1 MLDTQRA
8 VFKTWSMTKH
18 AAERAVEMGLTPEEI
33 RAAVEEPERW
43 WVSPTY
49 GKTNQTRGRIT
60 VALGELEEGTLN
72 RKVITILWATQ
83 EAWRAAYRS
92 GGTAAGRPV
101 RDLSH
106 LPSAHRGRRRRAAA

>member
-1 MLDTQRA
+1 MLDVQRA

-18 AAERAVEMGLTPEEI
+18 AAERAVEMGLTPDEI
-33 RAAVEEPERW
+33 RAAVEDPERT

-60 VALGELEEGTLN
+60 VALGDLEPGTLH
-72 RKVITILWATQ
+72 RRVITILWATQ
-83 EAWRAAYRS
+83 EDWRAAYRR
-92 GGTAAGRPV
+92 GTAPGRAV

-106 LPSAHRGRRRRAAA
+106 LPAAHGRRRRAAA